1 MSKKL
6 IEKSRE
12 CHNYKPQPTPDTKR
26 KRKMTKTNAHKTN
39 KQMHEKHTD
48 QLPLFWH
55 IFDIRAESLLRLTIF
70 FRYYSTRA
78 VFDIR
83 AKPKYKVLY
92 AKMLFWD
99 FLHSSWVIF
108 RYYSTRVYLS
118 SSAKNPIFD
127 LVWDKDINHCLGTYM
142 FSLVWIFMKLAD
154 NQNRDTV
161 LNVFEFEPDQTFHY
175 RVICPW
181 VPKDYI
187 RHCQEHYLFSFN
199 RILWTWLADNQDGHI
214 YIYNISCALMPY
226 DVYDVIFRHLET
238 HHLIVCWR

>member
-12 CHNYKPQPTPDTKR
+12 CHNHKPQPTPDTKR

-55 IFDIRAESLLRLTIF
+55 SSWVIITLDDISSILFNSGCFDIRAE
-70 FRYYSTRA
+70 
-78 VFDIR
+78 
-83 AKPKYKVLY
+83 PKYKVLY

-118 SSAKNPIFD
+118 SSANKPIFD
-127 LVWDKDINHCLGTYM
+127 LFWDKDINHCLGTYM

-199 RILWTWLADNQDGHI
+199 QILWTWLADNQDGHI
-214 YIYNISCALMPY
+214 YKISCALMPY
-226 DVYDVIFRHLET
+226 DVYDVIFPHLET
-238 HHLIVCWR
+238 RHLIVCWR